1 MKRLVAFACLVLA
14 TRAGAENWP
23 QWRGPTRDGISREQN
38 LPTRWSADEN
48 IRWKAPL
55 EGLGTS
61 TPVVWGELV
70 FLTSQ
75 VGVGLLDRRGTEF
88 PEAVAARDYAG
99 ATGVTFIVHA
109 IHRDDG
115 RAVWQ
120 HRFGALEPKNNLP
133 SVHPKHNL
141 ASPSV
146 VTDGERIYAWMGTG
160 QLVALTMDGKLVW
173 ERHLGRDY
181 APFHVMWGHGSS
193 PALYGNSI
201 ILLCDHPSGA
211 YMVALDVATGK
222 EMWKVDR
229 GAGIR
234 SYSTPFVLHS
244 RDRDELIVNSSH
256 RIESYDPI
264 NGKLLWHAGER
275 VTLAIGMPVYADGV
289 LYASRGYS
297 SGPYSAIRLGGR
309 GDINDSHV
317 KWHVSTR
324 APYIS
329 SLLYYEGLV
338 FMATEGGIATVVDP
352 ETGKPVW
359 RERLGGVFT
368 ASPVAGDRKV
378 YLMNEGGETFVFAP
392 GTPPTLLAKNTLGE
406 RTLASPAIS
415 EGTLFIRSDE
425 HLIAIGND
433 VIRQ

>member
-1 MKRLVAFACLVLA
+1 M
-14 TRAGAENWP
+14 
-23 QWRGPTRDGISREQN
+23 
-38 LPTRWSADEN
+38 
-48 IRWKAPL
+48 
-55 EGLGTS
+55 
-61 TPVVWGELV
+61 

-75 VGVGLLDRRGTEF
+75 IGAGSLDRRGAEF
-88 PEAVAARDYAG
+88 AEAVAARDYAG
-99 ATGVTFIVHA
+99 ATGVTFVVHA

-115 RAVWQ
+115 RTVWQ
-120 HRFGALEPKNNLP
+120 YRFDAAEPKNNLP

-146 VTDGERIYAWMGTG
+146 VTDGERVYAWMGTG

-193 PALYGNSI
+193 PTLYGESI

-211 YMVALDVATGK
+211 YMVALDVSTGK
-222 EMWKVDR
+222 EIWKVDR
-229 GAGIR
+229 GEGIR
-234 SYSTPFVLHS
+234 SYSTPFMLPE
-244 RDRDELIVNSSH
+244 RQELIVNSSH
-256 RIESYDPI
+256 RIESYDPT
-264 NGKLLWHAGER
+264 NGELLWHAGER

-317 KWHVSTR
+317 KWHVPTR

-329 SLLYYEGLV
+329 SLLHYEGLL
-338 FMATEGGIATVVDP
+338 FMATESGIATVVDP
-352 ETGKPVW
+352 ETGKSVW
-359 RERLGGVFT
+359 RERLGGAFT
-368 ASPVAGDRKV
+368 ASPVAGDGKV
-378 YLMNEGGETFVFAP
+378 YLMNESGETFVFAT
-392 GTPPTLLAKNTLGE
+392 GAPPTLLAKNILEE

-415 EGTLFIRSDE
+415 DGTLFIRSDE
-425 HLIAIGND
+425 HLIAIRED
-433 VIRQ
+433 VTHR